1 MNALRILAFLFAT
14 LAASLLMALPPVTV
28 VLPPVVSADTETM
41 TNVPFRLEAT
51 TDGSPA
57 FADRPLE
64 SVYSPSWN
72 LLRLTGRGLDA
83 SLENFM
89 VFATPDGTVFIM
101 R

>member
-57 FADRPLE
+57 FADLPLE

-72 LLRLTGRGLDA
+72 LLRLA
-83 SLENFM
+83 EH
-89 VFATPDGTVFIM
+89 AAEA
-101 R
+101 